1 MGNAVKQSAKSEFM
15 LPEES
20 GFIEADEGE
29 ETADVSQ
36 HDIVKSVDIQSA
48 QKVWGVWLV
57 DSGR

>member
-29 ETADVSQ
+29 TTADVSQ

-48 QKVWGVWLV
+48 QKV
-57 DSGR
+57 